1 MMWRKIGKEL
11 DSLFSWNA
19 RPGVGTWEFYRC
31 PTPKLYKAPRPR
43 LLQPPW
49 CKPPSRR
56 FRIWPPGRFSGG
68 GVGDLS
74 AFGKDPNR
82 FQAKP
87 CLLYLIVPLT
97 HVQLFCMSQAATRKG
112 TTEMQRSGIFAKQL
126 FSTLHD
132 TSDDEAPMT
141 YSMKL

>member
-1 MMWRKIGKEL
+1 MGVLLMPHAETLQGTETKAAAATLVHTSIQT
-11 DSLFSWNA
+11 FSHLA
-19 RPGVGTWEFYRC
+19 SGT
-31 PTPKLYKAPRPR
+31 
-43 LLQPPW
+43 LLRGW
-49 CKPPSRR
+49 S
-56 FRIWPPGRFSGG
+56 
-68 GVGDLS
+68 GDLS

-82 FQAKP
+82 FQANP

-97 HVQLFCMSQAATRKG
+97 HVQLFCMSQAATPKG

-141 YSMKL
+141 YSMK